1 MSFLLG
7 GSSILILNLA
17 SLSVSR
23 VARCLLPT
31 TYRNLNSEA
40 LILSLLDPR
49 LSTVL
54 RKVVLVIL
62 VERHAA
68 DELAVAGRLGL
79 AVVVAIRRGGAHDR
93 GALGGHEVVERTH
106 GVAEV
111 VSVESKQ

>member
-1 MSFLLG
+1 
-7 GSSILILNLA
+7 
-17 SLSVSR
+17 VSP

-62 VERHAA
+62 VERHA